1 MKPRIMMISMKSSL
15 RTTRYIGLL
24 LMFIFCLTAQNMMAQ
39 RGKLFNSD
47 NQLSSNLAT
56 QVFQDS
62 NGFIW
67 IATRNGLNI
76 YDGYNFTTIRKTKE
90 DDRGLSSNYINCIT
104 QDIQGHI
111 LLGTN
116 NSLLLY
122 NGKSFANIP
131 LLDTKKQPISTY
143 VTQVYRLKNNDIAV
157 VTSGY
162 GIMLKKENAEV
173 CYAMKGEVEKLKFIH
188 KILEDKQDRLW
199 IILENGKLYR
209 ADKKGKLTKQIP
221 GAETLEAKDIRQ
233 DNKGNIYL
241 ATKNDGIYLLKAGS
255 TIFTKIAGIGNLPI
269 DNIYISRDQ
278 RLFIGCDG
286 MGIFVYNPVTGSL
299 LNNPLFSREVNLAKS
314 KITSII
320 EDFTG
325 NIWVSMLQKGVFMQ
339 SQAQCDFNYMGYRLD
354 SRNVIGENSIT
365 SLCANQ
371 GDQVWVGTDKD
382 GLYLFDIKTGSIK
395 SHLLSNTTVLALC
408 KDKKGRTW
416 VGTYS
421 NGIGLID
428 AGGSF
433 HPFSLGI
440 GNQAGIFDIQED
452 PQGNIWFA
460 TWAKDLS
467 AFLQMEASSDGKN
480 RMVPTTTRKRTVY
493 LMITS

>member
-1 MKPRIMMISMKSSL
+1 MKPRIMMISMKSNL
-15 RTTRYIGLL
+15 RTMRYIGLL

-76 YDGYNFTTIRKTKE
+76 YDGYNFMVIRKTYNNSN
-90 DDRGLSSNYINCIT
+90 GLNSNYINSIT
-104 QDIQGHI
+104 QDEKGRIV
-111 LLGTN
+111 LGTN
-116 NSLLLY
+116 KSLLIL
-122 NGKSFANIP
+122 NGKRFCNVP
-131 LLDTKKQPISTY
+131 MLDSRNKPINTY
-143 VTQVYRLKNNDIAV
+143 VTQVSRLHNGDIAV

-162 GIMLKKENAEV
+162 GIMTKKTDANA
-173 CYAMKGEVEKLKFIH
+173 CYTMKGEVENLKYIH
-188 KILEDKQDRLW
+188 KILEDKQERLW
-199 IILENGKLYR
+199 IILENGKLLR
-209 ADKKGKLTKQIP
+209 KEKNGKLVSRIMGTEQLN
-221 GAETLEAKDIRQ
+221 TQDIRQ
-233 DNKGNIYL
+233 DDKGNIYL
-241 ATKNDGIYLLKAGS
+241 ATKNEGVYLLKAGS
-255 TIFTKIAGIGNLPI
+255 TAFTKIAGIGNLPI

-286 MGIFVYNPVTGSL
+286 MGIFVYNPVTGFL
-299 LNNPLFSREVNLAKS
+299 QNNPLFSREVNLAKC

-339 SQAQCDFNYMGYRLD
+339 SQAQCDFYYMGYRLGN
-354 SRNVIGENSIT
+354 RNVIGENSIT

-395 SHLLSNTTVLALC
+395 SHLLSNITVLALS

-416 VGTYS
+416 VGTYTD
-421 NGIGLID
+421 GIGFID
-428 AGGSF
+428 AGGVFPSIQPRHWQPDGHLRYPGRPAGQCMVCYHGQRTF
-433 HPFSLGI
+433 PPFSRWKH
-440 GNQAGIFDIQED
+440 QAMG
-452 PQGNIWFA
+452 
-460 TWAKDLS
+460 S
-467 AFLQMEASSDGKN
+467 
-480 RMVPTTTRKRTVY
+480 TRWCRQQPEKEQH
-493 LMITS
+493 S

>member
-1 MKPRIMMISMKSSL
+1 MKPKIMMISMKSNL
-15 RTTRYIGLL
+15 RTMRNIGLL
-24 LMFIFCLTAQNMMAQ
+24 LMFIFCLTAQNVMAQ

-90 DDRGLSSNYINCIT
+90 DNRGLSCNYINCIT
-104 QDIQGHI
+104 QDAQGHI

-122 NGKSFANIP
+122 NGKSYANIP
-131 LLDTKKQPISTY
+131 LLDSKNQPVSTY

-162 GIMLKKENAEV
+162 GIMLKKEDAEV
-173 CYAMKGEVEKLKFIH
+173 CYAMKGEVENLKFIH
-188 KILEDKQDRLW
+188 KILEDKQERLW
-199 IILENGKLYR
+199 IILESGKLYR
-209 ADKKGKLTKQIP
+209 ADKKRKLTKQIP
-221 GAETLEAKDIRQ
+221 GTEMLEAQDIQQ

-241 ATKNDGIYLLKAGS
+241 ATKNDGVYLLKAGS
-255 TIFTKIAGIGNLPI
+255 TVFTKIAGIGNLPI
-269 DNIYISRDQ
+269 ESIYISRDQ

-286 MGIFVYNPVTGSL
+286 MGIFVYNPTTGFL
-299 LNNPLFSREVNLAKS
+299 QNNPLFSREVNLAKS
-314 KITSII
+314 KVTSII

-339 SQAQCDFNYMGYRLD
+339 SQAQCDFNYMGYRLGN
-354 SRNVIGENSIT
+354 RNVIGENSIT

-371 GDQVWVGTDKD
+371 GNQVWVGTDKD
-382 GLYLFDIKTGSIK
+382 GLYLFDLKTGSIN

-408 KDKKGRTW
+408 KDQKGRTW
-416 VGTYS
+416 VGTYTD
-421 NGIGLID
+421 GIGFID
-428 AGGSF
+428 AGGVFPSIQPWHWQPGGHLRYPGRPTGQYLVCHHGRRTLPSF
-433 HPFSLGI
+433 TRWKH
-440 GNQAGIFDIQED
+440 QAVEIA
-452 PQGNIWFA
+452 IWC
-460 TWAKDLS
+460 
-467 AFLQMEASSDGKN
+467 
-480 RMVPTTTRKRTVY
+480 R
-493 LMITS
+493 

>member
-15 RTTRYIGLL
+15 RTMRYIGLL

-90 DDRGLSSNYINCIT
+90 DHRGLSSNYINCIT

-131 LLDTKKQPISTY
+131 LLDSKNQPISTY

-173 CYAMKGEVEKLKFIH
+173 CYAMKGEVENLKFIH

-209 ADKKGKLTKQIP
+209 ADKKGKLVKQIP
-221 GAETLEAKDIRQ
+221 GAETLEAQDIRQ

-286 MGIFVYNPVTGSL
+286 MGIFVYNPVTGFL
-299 LNNPLFSREVNLAKS
+299 QNNPLFSREVNLAKC

-339 SQAQCDFNYMGYRLD
+339 SQAQCDFNYMGYRLGN
-354 SRNVIGENSIT
+354 RNVIGENSIT

-371 GDQVWVGTDKD
+371 GNQVWVGTDKD

-416 VGTYS
+416 VGTYTD
-421 NGIGLID
+421 GIGFID
-428 AGGSF
+428 AGGVFPS
-433 HPFSLGI
+433 
-440 GNQAGIFDIQED
+440 IQ
-452 PQGNIWFA
+452 PRHWKPGGH
-460 TWAKDLS
+460 L
-467 AFLQMEASSDGKN
+467 
-480 RMVPTTTRKRTVY
+480 
-493 LMITS
+493 

>member
-1 MKPRIMMISMKSSL
+1 MKPKIMMISMKSNL
-15 RTTRYIGLL
+15 RTMRNIGLL
-24 LMFIFCLTAQNMMAQ
+24 LMFIFHFTAQNVMAQ

-90 DDRGLSSNYINCIT
+90 DHRGLSSNYINCIT

-122 NGKSFANIP
+122 NGKSYANIP
-131 LLDTKKQPISTY
+131 LLDSKNQPVSTY

-162 GIMLKKENAEV
+162 GIMLKKEDTEV
-173 CYAMKGEVEKLKFIH
+173 CYAMKGEVENLKFIH
-188 KILEDKQDRLW
+188 KILEDKQERLW
-199 IILENGKLYR
+199 IILESGKLYR
-209 ADKKGKLTKQIP
+209 ADKKRKLTKQIP
-221 GAETLEAKDIRQ
+221 GTEILEAQDIQQ
-233 DNKGNIYL
+233 DAKGNIYL
-241 ATKNDGIYLLKAGS
+241 ATKNDGVYLLKAGS
-255 TIFTKIAGIGNLPI
+255 TVFTKIAGIGNLPI
-269 DNIYISRDQ
+269 ESIYISRDQ

-286 MGIFVYNPVTGSL
+286 MGIFVYNPTTGFL
-299 LNNPLFSREVNLAKS
+299 QNNPLFSREVNLAKS
-314 KITSII
+314 KVTSII

-339 SQAQCDFNYMGYRLD
+339 SQAQYDFNYMGYRLGN
-354 SRNVIGENSIT
+354 RNVIGENSIT

-371 GDQVWVGTDKD
+371 GNQIWVGTDKD
-382 GLYLFDIKTGSIK
+382 GLYLFDLKTGSIN

-416 VGTYS
+416 VGTYTD
-421 NGIGLID
+421 GIGFID
-428 AGGSF
+428 AGGVFPSIQPRHWQPGGHLRYPGRPTGQCLVCHHGRRTLPSF
-433 HPFSLGI
+433 TRWKH
-440 GNQAGIFDIQED
+440 QAVEIA
-452 PQGNIWFA
+452 IWC
-460 TWAKDLS
+460 
-467 AFLQMEASSDGKN
+467 
-480 RMVPTTTRKRTVY
+480 R
-493 LMITS
+493 